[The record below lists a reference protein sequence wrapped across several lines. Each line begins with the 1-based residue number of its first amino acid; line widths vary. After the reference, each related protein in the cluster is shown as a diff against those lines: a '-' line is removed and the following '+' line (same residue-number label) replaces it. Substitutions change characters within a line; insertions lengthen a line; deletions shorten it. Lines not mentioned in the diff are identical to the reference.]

1 MMWTFCLLSKYVPK
15 EHKQTSI
22 ASNAIFT
29 TGSMRASKLL
39 PSLIF
44 TLIILILDI
53 NFNFGKEIKSVFL
66 ESFSPISNLSQST
79 ADLSEEISLF
89 FTSQHKLVSD
99 LKDKNNE
106 IERLNFELLKLEQLS
121 KENEELLEMGYT
133 KRKTISKS
141 VIGEIIDMSYFPK
154 ESISIKTDIDEI
166 KEEMVAISMNG
177 LVGTIDQIFPNYV
190 KVVPIYEKN
199 VNIPGLIQRTNQNII
214 LEGKGEQNKLSI
226 KNFKNNSNIIL
237 DDKIFTSGLGGKYP
251 KGFLIGKVKK
261 ISNSEDQST
270 LEVEVQSLSNF
281 SSGTKILFAYP

>member
-1 MMWTFCLLSKYVPK
+1 MFQK

-53 NFNFGKEIKSVFL
+53 NFNVGKEIKSVFL

-99 LKDKNNE
+99 LEDKNNE

-121 KENEELLEMGYT
+121 KENEELLDMMGYT

-251 KGFLIGKVKK
+251 KGFLIGEVKK

>member
-1 MMWTFCLLSKYVPK
+1 MFQN

-44 TLIILILDI
+44 SLIILILD
-53 NFNFGKEIKSVFL
+53 FNFSLGKEIKSLFL
-66 ESFSPISNLSQST
+66 ESFSPLSNLSQST
-79 ADLSEEISLF
+79 AELSEEMSLF
-89 FTSQHKLVSD
+89 FTSQYKLIND
-99 LKDKNNE
+99 LEEKNNE
-106 IERLNFELLKLEQLS
+106 IDRLNFELLKLEQLS
-121 KENEELLEMGYT
+121 KENEELLEIMGYT
-133 KRKTISKS
+133 KRKNISKS

-154 ESISIKTDIDEI
+154 ESISIKTNIDEI

-190 KVVPIYEKN
+190 KVIPIYEKT

-226 KNFKNNSNIIL
+226 KNFKNNSNIL
-237 DDKIFTSGLGGKYP
+237 LEDKIFTSGLGGKYP
-251 KGFLIGKVKK
+251 KGFLIGKVEK
-261 ISNSEDQST
+261 ISNSDDQSI
-270 LEVEVQSLSNF
+270 LEVEVRSLSNF

>member
-1 MMWTFCLLSKYVPK
+1 MFQN

-99 LKDKNNE
+99 LNDKNNE

-121 KENEELLEMGYT
+121 KENEELLEIMGYT

-190 KVVPIYEKN
+190 KVIPIYEKN
-199 VNIPGLIQRTNQNII
+199 INIPGLIQRTNQNII
-214 LEGKGEQNKLSI
+214 LEGMGEQNILSI
-226 KNFKNNSNIIL
+226 KNFKNNSNILIG
-237 DDKIFTSGLGGKYP
+237 DEIFTSGLGGKYP

>member
-1 MMWTFCLLSKYVPK
+1 MFQK

-44 TLIILILDI
+44 TLVILILDI
-53 NFNFGKEIKSVFL
+53 NFSLGKEIKSVFL

-89 FTSQHKLVSD
+89 FTSQQKLVSD
-99 LKDKNNE
+99 LQDKNNE

-121 KENEELLEMGYT
+121 KENEELLEIMGYT

-154 ESISIKTDIDEI
+154 ESISIKTDIEEI

-190 KVVPIYEKN
+190 KVIPIYEKN
-199 VNIPGLIQRTNQNII
+199 INIPGIIQRTNQNII
-214 LEGKGEQNKLSI
+214 LEGMGEQNILSI
-226 KNFKNNSNIIL
+226 KNFKNNSNILIG
-237 DDKIFTSGLGGKYP
+237 DEIFTSGLGGKYP

-261 ISNSEDQST
+261 ISNSEDQSF

>member
-1 MMWTFCLLSKYVPK
+1 MFQK

-53 NFNFGKEIKSVFL
+53 NFNVGKEIKSVFL

-89 FTSQHKLVSD
+89 FISQHKLVSD

-121 KENEELLEMGYT
+121 KENEELLEMMGYT

-154 ESISIKTDIDEI
+154 ESISVKTDIDEI

-270 LEVEVQSLSNF
+270 LEVEVHSLSNF

>member
-1 MMWTFCLLSKYVPK
+1 M
-15 EHKQTSI
+15 
-22 ASNAIFT
+22 IF
-29 TGSMRASKLL
+29 SYFKLNF
-39 PSLIF
+39 F
-44 TLIILILDI
+44 T
-53 NFNFGKEIKSVFL
+53 
-66 ESFSPISNLSQST
+66 
-79 ADLSEEISLF
+79 EEISLF
-89 FTSQHKLVSD
+89 FISQHKLVSD

-121 KENEELLEMGYT
+121 KENEELLEMMGYT

-199 VNIPGLIQRTNQNII
+199 VNIPGLIQRTNKNII

>member
-1 MMWTFCLLSKYVPK
+1 MFQK

-53 NFNFGKEIKSVFL
+53 NFNVGKEIKSVFL

-79 ADLSEEISLF
+79 ADLSEEVSLF

-106 IERLNFELLKLEQLS
+106 IERLNFDLLKLEQLS
-121 KENEELLEMGYT
+121 KENEELLVMMGYT

>member
-1 MMWTFCLLSKYVPK
+1 MFQK

-53 NFNFGKEIKSVFL
+53 NFNVGKEIKSVFL

-89 FTSQHKLVSD
+89 FISQHKLVSD

-106 IERLNFELLKLEQLS
+106 IERLNFDLLKLEQLS
-121 KENEELLEMGYT
+121 KENEELLEMMGYT

-261 ISNSEDQST
+261 ISNSEDQSF

>member
-1 MMWTFCLLSKYVPK
+1 MFQK

-53 NFNFGKEIKSVFL
+53 NFNVGKEIKSVFL

-121 KENEELLEMGYT
+121 KENKELLEMMGYT

>member
-1 MMWTFCLLSKYVPK
+1 MFQK

-121 KENEELLEMGYT
+121 KENEELLEMMGYT

-226 KNFKNNSNIIL
+226 KEDYRSSEYSNLDRYLFPINKSNNFIM
-237 DDKIFTSGLGGKYP
+237 
-251 KGFLIGKVKK
+251 
-261 ISNSEDQST
+261 
-270 LEVEVQSLSNF
+270 
-281 SSGTKILFAYP
+281 LFICHINLLLNQQKDIK

>member
-1 MMWTFCLLSKYVPK
+1 MFQK

-53 NFNFGKEIKSVFL
+53 NFNVGKEIKSVFL

-89 FTSQHKLVSD
+89 FISQHKLVSD

-121 KENEELLEMGYT
+121 KENEELLDMMGYT

>member
-1 MMWTFCLLSKYVPK
+1 MFQK

-53 NFNFGKEIKSVFL
+53 YFNVGKEIKSVFL

-106 IERLNFELLKLEQLS
+106 IERLNFDLLKLEQLS
-121 KENEELLEMGYT
+121 KENEELLEIMGYT